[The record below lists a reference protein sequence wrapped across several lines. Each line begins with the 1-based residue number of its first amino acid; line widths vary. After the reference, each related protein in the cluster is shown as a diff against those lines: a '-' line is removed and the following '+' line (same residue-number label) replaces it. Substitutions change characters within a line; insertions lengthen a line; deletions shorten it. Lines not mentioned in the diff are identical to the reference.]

1 METPN
6 AANLYSTA
14 DRVQKVVLHIVCAQ
28 YSTMFNSPFNQN
40 VTGFPAEGSPV
51 RAQLC
56 SARVS
61 RPLGDERESRCEVM
75 NRDTTDPWSWI
86 FLFLSAERSEV
97 TAQCPDLDAPRC
109 WVMSSESAVELCSI
123 ILHLQAQVWVQLLR
137 LIKCPQTLSPEQQ
150 LNHTWLCV
158 LCVCVC
164 VR

>member
-40 VTGFPAEGSPV
+40 VTGFPAEWSPV

-61 RPLGDERESRCEVM
+61 RPLGDERASRCEVM
-75 NRDTTDPWSWI
+75 NRDATDP
-86 FLFLSAERSEV
+86 
-97 TAQCPDLDAPRC
+97 
-109 WVMSSESAVELCSI
+109 
-123 ILHLQAQVWVQLLR
+123 
-137 LIKCPQTLSPEQQ
+137 
-150 LNHTWLCV
+150 
-158 LCVCVC
+158 
-164 VR
+164 